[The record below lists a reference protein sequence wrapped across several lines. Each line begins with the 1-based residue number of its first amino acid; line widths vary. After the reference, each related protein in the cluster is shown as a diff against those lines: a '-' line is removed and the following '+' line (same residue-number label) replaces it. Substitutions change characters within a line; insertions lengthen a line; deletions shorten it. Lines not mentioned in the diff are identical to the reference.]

1 MLEAR
6 SPDERRQARRKPEGA
21 GRRMIEVALDTASD
35 IAGVALTEEGALVA
49 EVTWHTRQNHSRELL
64 PTLDWLLS
72 RQGLTKD
79 DIAAVYVCLGP
90 GSYAGLRVGVSTAKA
105 LAYALGV
112 PIAGVGRLAAEAG
125 GIATDGGP
133 RVVAVHAAGR
143 AELAWAAY
151 GRKDGRLLE
160 LIPPRLGR
168 QEALLKV
175 LGPGDVVCGDLGPEI
190 LAALAARGVS
200 QARPALARVLAV
212 AAIGRNR
219 LLAGDTDD
227 PDSLVPLYLRE
238 PAIGPQPR
246 RPELAEGLAEGP
258 R

>member
-6 SPDERRQARRKPEGA
+6 SRDERRQARRKPEGA
-21 GRRMIEVALDTASD
+21 GRRVIEVALDTASEV
-35 IAGVALTEEGALVA
+35 AGVALTEEGALVA

-72 RQGLTKD
+72 HQGLTKD
-79 DIAAVYVCLGP
+79 DIAAIYVCLGP

-112 PIAGVGRLAAEAG
+112 PIAGVGRLAADAY
-125 GIATDGGP
+125 GIAIDGGP

-151 GRKDGRLLE
+151 HREDGRLLE
-160 LIPPRLGR
+160 LVPPRLGP
-168 QEALLKV
+168 QESLLEG
-175 LGPGDVVCGDLGPEI
+175 LGPGDMVCGDLAPE
-190 LAALAARGVS
+190 LAAALAARGVS
-200 QARPALARVLAV
+200 QARPGLARVVAV
-212 AAIGRNR
+212 AAIGRGR

-246 RPELAEGLAEGP
+246 PS
-258 R
+258 